1 MPIRT
6 LLSLLTTLALC
17 CASLSVQAVELKGWL
32 REAPEYPQHQGL
44 LHFFERLKAN
54 TQGRY
59 TGRVLCCEELGQ
71 QKDVIPKF
79 KSGEVDVV
87 LFFSSALTNDVP
99 EMAVFSLP
107 FIFRNPEHMMSVLNG
122 EAGQDMQELLQKK
135 GYTVLAW
142 YDGGS
147 RSFYS
152 RNKTLAYASD
162 FKGQKIRVPNKQDMI
177 SMVKALGAE
186 PSTLAFDKLP
196 TALKSGELDI
206 AENDFTSYYT
216 SEHYKVAPYYTFSHH
231 TVQPIAV
238 LISAKRWASLS
249 DADKSAFRLSAQESA
264 VQAAKI
270 RAQRDAEIRAKLDK
284 AGVKFSE
291 FRGATTTISLM
302 KSTYEPVIVSPKATE
317 LMVKIMTGT
326 RSKAAD

>member
-1 MPIRT
+1 MPTRI
-6 LLSLLTTLALC
+6 LLSLLTALILC
-17 CASLSVQAVELKGWL
+17 STSLSVQAVELKGWL
-32 REAPEYPQHQGL
+32 REAQEYPQHQGL
-44 LHFFERLKAN
+44 LYFFDRIKAN

-71 QKDVIPKF
+71 QRDVVPKF

-87 LFFSSALTNDVP
+87 LFFSSALTADVP

-162 FKGQKIRVPNKQDMI
+162 FKGQKIRVPNKADMI
-177 SMVKALGAE
+177 SMVKALEGS
-186 PSTLAFDKLP
+186 PSTLAFDKVP

-231 TVQPIAV
+231 TVQPIALLV
-238 LISAKRWASLS
+238 SAKRWASLS
-249 DADKSAFRLSAQESA
+249 EADKAAFRLSAQESA

-270 RAQRDAEIRAKLDK
+270 RSQRDNEIRAKLDK

-291 FRGATTTISLM
+291 FRGATTAISLM
-302 KSTYEPVIVSPKATE
+302 KTTYEPVIVSPKATE

-326 RSKAAD
+326 RGKVSE